1 MTHQS
6 VFHDYKTHTLIFH
19 QAFAHCQGHTKF
31 TTSVGAGIMCTYYSI
46 MARLGAI
53 ICRQD
58 ADHWIDRKE
67 FMRIDLDAWH
77 LSATNKLGFVL
88 QYCN

>member
-1 MTHQS
+1 
-6 VFHDYKTHTLIFH
+6 
-19 QAFAHCQGHTKF
+19 
-31 TTSVGAGIMCTYYSI
+31 

-58 ADHWIDRKE
+58 VDHWIGCKE